1 MIRGIRGA
9 TTVNVNEKTAIVE
22 ATTKLLKETIEQNK
36 VTPDLVASIHFTM
49 TKDLDAVF
57 PAEAVRLFDG
67 WANVPLLCS
76 SEIDVEGS
84 LPFCIRIL
92 MTVNTTQ
99 AQDDV
104 QHVYLENAVSL
115 RPDLAS

>member
-9 TTVNVNEKTAIVE
+9 TTVDVNEKNAIVE
-22 ATTKLLKETIEQNK
+22 ATTKLLKETINQNN
-36 VTPDLVASIHFTM
+36 VTPEMVASIHFTM
-49 TKDLDAVF
+49 TRDLDAVF

-76 SEIDVEGS
+76 SEIEVQGS

-92 MTVNTTQ
+92 MSVNTTQ
-99 AQDDV
+99 AQDEV
-104 QHVYLENAVSL
+104 QHVYLEKAVTL